1 MSRFGFSVA
10 VLDLNLDGFMDVAVG
25 APSQSY
31 DDPLT
36 YNVSLLGS
44 PQHCIKE
51 PGIISYLVI

>member
-10 VLDLNLDGFMDVAVG
+10 VLDLNQDGFMDVAVG

-36 YNVSLLGS
+36 YNVSLIGPPL
-44 PQHCIKE
+44 HCKKE
-51 PGIISYLVI
+51 PGSVQDNDY